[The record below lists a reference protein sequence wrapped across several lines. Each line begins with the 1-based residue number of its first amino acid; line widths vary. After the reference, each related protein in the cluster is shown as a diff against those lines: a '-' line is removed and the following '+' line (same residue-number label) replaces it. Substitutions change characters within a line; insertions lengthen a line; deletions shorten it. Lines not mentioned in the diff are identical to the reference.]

1 MKQTSISVGQSNRI
15 LRVHDVMAVTG
26 LRRTS
31 LYEMVRQNRFP
42 CPVQLGARAIGWR
55 EADVATWIDGLAQAK
70 GGHHG

>member
-1 MKQTSISVGQSNRI
+1 MKQTSNPVAQPNRI

-42 CPVQLGARAIGWR
+42 TPVKLATRAVGWR
-55 EADVATWIDGLAQAK
+55 ETDVVAWMDSLLPAK
-70 GGHHG
+70 GVN